1 MKVEEKEVENFVEP
15 KKKKCKYIK
24 KEPTPPP
31 KLVADKKAAAKI
43 KKESKSKEVQDFEV
57 PKDGKGSDIKPEL
70 SHHKQ
75 G

>member
-31 KLVADKKAAAKI
+31 KLVADKKAAAKNQ
-43 KKESKSKEVQDFEV
+43 KREQVQR
-57 PKDGKGSDIKPEL
+57 GSRL
-70 SHHKQ
+70 
-75 G
+75 